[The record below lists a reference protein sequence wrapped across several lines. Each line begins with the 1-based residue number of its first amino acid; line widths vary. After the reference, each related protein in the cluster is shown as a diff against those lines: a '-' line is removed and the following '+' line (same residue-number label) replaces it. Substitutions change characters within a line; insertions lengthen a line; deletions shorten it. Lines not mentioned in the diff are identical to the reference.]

1 MFIKLFMFIKL
12 WNAIQLLASPRI
24 IYILICWRTFIK
36 YEGSQEERKTEKQFW
51 VRDSLFMQTLHYC
64 THCSLEQVTK
74 LAKALLSL
82 QLLHGPEA
90 TLLSFTR
97 WQWLE
102 GICTSGRSEKEGR
115 MGNHEV
121 QTSVRS
127 HCWSSPQ
134 PHALALPPNS
144 QKRKLRNNKH
154 SCLRTCDMEG

>member
-1 MFIKLFMFIKL
+1 MCSLMFIKLFMFIKL
-12 WNAIQLLASPRI
+12 WNATQLLASPRI
-24 IYILICWRTFIK
+24 IYILICWRTFIN

-64 THCSLEQVTK
+64 SHCSLEQVTK
-74 LAKALLSL
+74 LAKALLSP

-121 QTSVRS
+121 QTA
-127 HCWSSPQ
+127 CEKPLLIQSS
-134 PHALALPPNS
+134 ATCTSSSS
-144 QKRKLRNNKH
+144 QFTKEKTKK
-154 SCLRTCDMEG
+154 